1 MIVPK
6 VFKNLGLFIIS
17 QIILLIIHLISDMNI
32 FNFMIFI
39 MFIIIYYIISISIQS
54 MFKNN
59 IIFNTL
65 ITIMLAIYL
74 LIFLFTFKQIFSTLL
89 NISGYDTYLLL
100 FFEYVLFSTLLYFNI
115 GE

>member
-1 MIVPK
+1 MIASK
-6 VFKNLGLFIIS
+6 LFKNLGLFIIS

-39 MFIIIYYIISISIQS
+39 MFIFIYYIISICIQFI
-54 MFKNN
+54 FKNN
-59 IIFNTL
+59 IVLNIV

-74 LIFLFTFKQIFSTLL
+74 MIFLFTFKQVFSTLL
-89 NISGYDTYLLL
+89 NISGYDAYLLL
-100 FFEYVLFSTLLYFNI
+100 FFEYTLFSILLYFNI